1 MAVRPPRPPPA
12 PTASCTTCMCPAPKF
27 LTALHTADRTKEAI
41 DADGLNAGRSDGQ
54 LQPSTPVK
62 GQT

>member
-1 MAVRPPRPPPA
+1 
-12 PTASCTTCMCPAPKF
+12 MCPAPKF